1 MDNVGKIW
9 LQNEKQRSQTRRLK
23 NKGVRT
29 IRKYNKS
36 LDKISNT
43 VDAISLQIR
52 KNLQKDKI
60 DKMKLESMRK
70 GMINY
75 RVGER
80 INYTEM
86 RKYLP
91 VPKTTIENMTQ
102 LDQDVQ
108 DQLDA
113 ESFEGRL
120 VSDGD
125 DDEEEVKNQ
134 VSQKRRKSK
143 HAKIIQKS
151 ARL

>member
-23 NKGVRT
+23 NKGLRT

-75 RVGER
+75 RPGEG
-80 INYTEM
+80 INYAEM

-102 LDQDVQ
+102 LD
-108 DQLDA
+108 
-113 ESFEGRL
+113 
-120 VSDGD
+120 
-125 DDEEEVKNQ
+125 
-134 VSQKRRKSK
+134 
-143 HAKIIQKS
+143 
-151 ARL
+151 